1 MRDFLV
7 WKKKHT
13 KIYWIIET
21 TKKQKKERKKADFYT
36 QIQINSFITQKIK
49 KNKKSPKNSKKSLKM
64 NKNRRKKGIKCCL
77 KEILS
82 CYSLLKKHQKRYK
95 VLKKKHTK
103 IKAAESLR
111 SCEIMKLLN

>member
-1 MRDFLV
+1 MLV
-7 WKKKHT
+7 
-13 KIYWIIET
+13 I
-21 TKKQKKERKKADFYT
+21 
-36 QIQINSFITQKIK
+36 SFVSQKIK
-49 KNKKSPKNSKKSLKM
+49 KNKKSPKNSKKSPKI
-64 NKNRRKKGIKCCL
+64 NKNCRKKDIKCCL

-95 VLKKKHTK
+95 VLNKKMLKK

>member
-1 MRDFLV
+1 ML
-7 WKKKHT
+7 
-13 KIYWIIET
+13 II
-21 TKKQKKERKKADFYT
+21 
-36 QIQINSFITQKIK
+36 SFISQKIK
-49 KNKKSPKNSKKSLKM
+49 KNKKSPKNSKKSPKM
-64 NKNRRKKGIKCCL
+64 NKNCRKKDIKCSL